1 MRSLETA
8 AQAGV
13 LIVAALATIV
23 VVDTVQS
30 GFPAIRS
37 GELPVWGLKACL
49 LSSSHAL
56 REDKA
61 HEGLALASVGRELC
75 VNC

>member
-1 MRSLETA
+1 MLSHRLMGSAVCRMRSLETA

-37 GELPVWGLKACL
+37 GELPLWGLKACL
-49 LSSSHAL
+49 LSS
-56 REDKA
+56 
-61 HEGLALASVGRELC
+61 LAVMG
-75 VNC
+75 